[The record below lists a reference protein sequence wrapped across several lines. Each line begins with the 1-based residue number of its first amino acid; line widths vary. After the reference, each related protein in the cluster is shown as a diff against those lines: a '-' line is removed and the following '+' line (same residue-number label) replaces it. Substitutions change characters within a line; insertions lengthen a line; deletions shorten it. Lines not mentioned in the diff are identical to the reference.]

1 MKVKLNQGMAG
12 PEFCYKAGTVI
23 DVDAKRAKELFAG
36 GYAEPVNPLSEPQVA
51 DAPAADA
58 TAESPVVSVRR
69 PGNRGPAPVVVA
81 PSEDAAQPEADGEQ
95 SQEKASE

>member
-12 PEFCYKAGTVI
+12 PEFCYKAGAVI

-36 GYAEPVNPLSEPQVA
+36 GYAEPVSPLSEPEVA
-51 DAPAADA
+51 DAPPAAA
-58 TAESPVVSVRR
+58 TAESPVVSIRR
-69 PGNRGPAPVVVA
+69 PGNRGPAPVVA
-81 PSEDAAQPEADGEQ
+81 PSEDAKQPEADGEQ